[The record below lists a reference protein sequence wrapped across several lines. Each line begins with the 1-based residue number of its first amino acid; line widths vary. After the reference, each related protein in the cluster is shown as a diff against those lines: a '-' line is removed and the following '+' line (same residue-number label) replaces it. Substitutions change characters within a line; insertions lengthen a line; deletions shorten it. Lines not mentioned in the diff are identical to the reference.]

1 MNYGD
6 YSRIEKAI
14 KFIQEHAEDQPD
26 LDKVAGHLNLSPF
39 HFQRLF
45 KDWSGISP
53 KRFLQYLTVE
63 KAKKLLTESR
73 SVLDTAFETGLSGP
87 SRLHD
92 LFVSVEAVTPGEYKS
107 MGESLRIRYSFQQ
120 TPFGECLIALTD
132 RGVCGLSFTGDSS
145 GEIELSILKDRWKNA
160 VFSEDPAEGRDTA
173 EKIFAGNSGKKDIRI
188 LMKGTNF
195 QIKVWT
201 AVLNIPGGYFA
212 SYGRIAK
219 EIGCP
224 GASRAVG
231 TALGQNSI
239 GYLIPCHRVFR
250 ETGVISGYRWGA
262 DRKRA
267 MIVYE
272 ASARD
277 GLDHGLNKE

>member
-1 MNYGD
+1 MGD
-6 YSRIEKAI
+6 YERIEKAI
-14 KFIQEHAEDQPD
+14 KFIMEHADDQPD
-26 LDKVAGHLNLSPF
+26 LESVARYLDLSPF

-45 KDWSGISP
+45 KDWAGISP

-73 SVLDTAFETGLSGP
+73 SVLDTAFEAGLSGP

-92 LFVSVEAVTPGEYKS
+92 LFVSTEAVTPGEYKS
-107 MGESLRIRYSFQQ
+107 MGESLSIRHSFQK
-120 TPFGECLIALTD
+120 TPFGECLIAVTD
-132 RGVCGLSFTGDSS
+132 RGVCGLSFTGDR
-145 GEIELSILKDRWKNA
+145 GRDAELTALRDKWKNA
-160 VFSEDPAEGRDTA
+160 VFSENTEEGRDTI
-173 EKIFAGNSGKKDIRI
+173 EKIFARHGGAREIKVF
-188 LMKGTNF
+188 MKGTNF

-201 AVLNIPGGYFA
+201 AVMNIPDGTFA

-231 TALGQNSI
+231 TALGQNSV

-267 MIVYE
+267 MIAYE
-272 ASARD
+272 ASGRD
-277 GLDHGLNKE
+277 VLDPEDNNE